1 MADLPR
7 RVTIST
13 SDSPAA
19 TASSTTSW
27 IVGVSMTGTIA
38 LGMAFATGRNL
49 VPRPAAGM
57 TALVTAAVSAMLR
70 TLAIR
75 REDLCTAWPLG
86 YPALIPARA
95 ALTARGPFLMVVQEV
110 LQRRP
115 RLAER
120 PCLAERPA
128 PAPQPACRRRRPRS
142 VGGWWPPGAC

>member
-19 TASSTTSW
+19 TGSSTTSW
-27 IVGVSMTGTIA
+27 IVGVSMTGTIS

-57 TALVTAAVSAMLR
+57 TALGTAAVAAMLG

-75 REDLCTAWPLG
+75 RGGLC
-86 YPALIPARA
+86 PALALGDPAPLPAR
-95 ALTARGPFLMVVQEV
+95 G
-110 LQRRP
+110 
-115 RLAER
+115 
-120 PCLAERPA
+120 A
-128 PAPQPACRRRRPRS
+128 PAAAGPVPMGVQ
-142 VGGWWPPGAC
+142 GGAGEGA